1 MRALVVTSNPA
12 TAASEPESPA
22 AALSDLGCEVVAV
35 GYDVDQLPEDIEL
48 QRPSVVVV
56 DAGAH
61 LEVGRAA
68 IRRVREVGSLADVPV
83 LLCVEVSR
91 LAGLDP
97 EAGADDF
104 VLSPV
109 VAPELYARIRQL
121 DWRMSSFRAAGRIK
135 IGDLVIDAVAVE
147 ASYRGRALKL
157 PRQEFQLLKF
167 LAERPGRVFS
177 REQLLSRVWG
187 YRYAG
192 GTRTVDI
199 HVRRLRAK
207 LGPGS
212 AMIETVRH
220 VGYKLRAPGGA
231 PALGRGASALRL
243 DLPAGAEYGSP
254 PAQET
259 PPMPEMNLIQAV
271 NDALKVEM
279 RRDRARRRAGRGRR
293 PVRRRVPRDRRPA
306 GRVRRRSLHRHAAR
320 RVRHHRHRDR
330 DGALRPA
337 ARSPRSSSATSS
349 IPAFDQIVNELAK
362 FRYRSGGEYPG
373 AGRGPHAGRRRHPGR
388 ALPLAVA
395 RGVLHAHP
403 RAEGRLPVEP
413 DRRQGPARQRDP
425 RRRSGDLHGAEAH
438 LPRSR
443 RPTCPRASTRSRSA
457 RRRSCAKA
465 RQVTV
470 HRLERDGARR
480 RWRRPRRARRAASIW
495 R

>member
-22 AALSDLGCEVVAV
+22 AALNDLGCEVVAV

-83 LLCVEVSR
+83 LLCVE
-91 LAGLDP
+91 
-97 EAGADDF
+97 
-104 VLSPV
+104 LS
-109 VAPELYARIRQL
+109 ARIRQL

-212 AMIETVRH
+212 NMIETVRH
-220 VGYKLRAPGGA
+220 VGYKLRAPSG
-231 PALGRGASALRL
+231 
-243 DLPAGAEYGSP
+243 
-254 PAQET
+254 T
-259 PPMPEMNLIQAV
+259 PT
-271 NDALKVEM
+271 
-279 RRDRARRRAGRGRR
+279 
-293 PVRRRVPRDRRPA
+293 
-306 GRVRRRSLHRHAAR
+306 
-320 RVRHHRHRDR
+320 
-330 DGALRPA
+330 
-337 ARSPRSSSATSS
+337 SSA
-349 IPAFDQIVNELAK
+349 
-362 FRYRSGGEYPG
+362 
-373 AGRGPHAGRRRHPGR
+373 
-388 ALPLAVA
+388 
-395 RGVLHAHP
+395 
-403 RAEGRLPVEP
+403 
-413 DRRQGPARQRDP
+413 
-425 RRRSGDLHGAEAH
+425 
-438 LPRSR
+438 
-443 RPTCPRASTRSRSA
+443 
-457 RRRSCAKA
+457 
-465 RQVTV
+465 
-470 HRLERDGARR
+470 
-480 RWRRPRRARRAASIW
+480 
-495 R
+495 

>member
-1 MRALVVTSNPA
+1 LVVTSNPT
-12 TAASEPESPA
+12 TAAAEPDSPA
-22 AALSDLGCEVVAV
+22 AALSDLGCEIVAV
-35 GYDVDQLPEDIEL
+35 GYDIDQLPEDIEL

-109 VAPELYARIRQL
+109 VGPELYARIRQL

-220 VGYKLRAPGGA
+220 VGYKLRAPGTGVGA
-231 PALGRGASALRL
+231 
-243 DLPAGAEYGSP
+243 
-254 PAQET
+254 
-259 PPMPEMNLIQAV
+259 
-271 NDALKVEM
+271 
-279 RRDRARRRAGRGRR
+279 
-293 PVRRRVPRDRRPA
+293 
-306 GRVRRRSLHRHAAR
+306 
-320 RVRHHRHRDR
+320 
-330 DGALRPA
+330 
-337 ARSPRSSSATSS
+337 
-349 IPAFDQIVNELAK
+349 
-362 FRYRSGGEYPG
+362 
-373 AGRGPHAGRRRHPGR
+373 
-388 ALPLAVA
+388 
-395 RGVLHAHP
+395 
-403 RAEGRLPVEP
+403 
-413 DRRQGPARQRDP
+413 
-425 RRRSGDLHGAEAH
+425 
-438 LPRSR
+438 
-443 RPTCPRASTRSRSA
+443 
-457 RRRSCAKA
+457 
-465 RQVTV
+465 
-470 HRLERDGARR
+470 
-480 RWRRPRRARRAASIW
+480 
-495 R
+495 